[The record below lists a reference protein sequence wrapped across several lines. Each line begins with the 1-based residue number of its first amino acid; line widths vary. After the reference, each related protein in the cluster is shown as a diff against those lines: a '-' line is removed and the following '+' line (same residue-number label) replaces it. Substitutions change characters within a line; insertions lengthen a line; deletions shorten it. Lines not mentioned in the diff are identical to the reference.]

1 METAILIQSKMTALL
16 IVGMQNDFCHPQG
29 AWARQ
34 NGLDQR
40 QIEQAVSNLLAVV
53 AAARS
58 SGLPILHL
66 ALVTTPWTTW
76 PPQKDYSPSSLCWE
90 GSWGAQFY
98 GLEPQP
104 QDRIITRY
112 RPSGFFETDLDLAL
126 QAKGLTT
133 LLLSGFN
140 GDGGVLL
147 TGADAVARN
156 YLVFF
161 IADGIAGWG
170 DSNEREAFLKFT
182 QRQFGPIL
190 SSREV
195 TTCLSPERD

>member
-1 METAILIQSKMTALL
+1 METPIPIQPKKAALL
-16 IVGMQNDFCHPQG
+16 IVGMQNDLCHPQG

-34 NGLDQR
+34 NDLDQR
-40 QIEQAVSNLLAVV
+40 QIEQAVDNLLPLA

-66 ALVTTPWTTW
+66 ALVTTPWTAW
-76 PPQKDYSPSSLCWE
+76 PPQKDCSPSSLCWE
-90 GSWGAQFY
+90 GSWGTQFY

-126 QAKGLTT
+126 QAKGRTT

-147 TGADAVARN
+147 TGADAAARN

-161 IADGIAGWG
+161 IADGITGWS
-170 DSNEREAFLKFT
+170 DSKEREAFLKFT
-182 QRQFGPIL
+182 QRQFGPTL

-195 TTCLSPERD
+195 MVRLSLERG

>member
-1 METAILIQSKMTALL
+1 METLEPIQLERTALL
-16 IVGMQNDFCHPQG
+16 VVGMQNDFCHPQG
-29 AWARQ
+29 VWVKQ
-34 NGLDQR
+34 KGSDQR
-40 QIEQAVSNLLAVV
+40 QIEQTVATLLPLV

-76 PPQKDYSPSSLCWE
+76 PSQKEPSPSSLCWE

-126 QAKGLTT
+126 QAKERTTVLLT
-133 LLLSGFN
+133 GFN

-147 TGADAVARN
+147 TGADATARN
-156 YLVFF
+156 YLAFF
-161 IADGIAGWG
+161 VSDGIAGWS
-170 DSNEREAFLKFT
+170 DAQERESLLKFT
-182 QRQFGPIL
+182 ERQIGAIL
-190 SSREV
+190 PSQQVMSR
-195 TTCLSPERD
+195 LSPEGG